1 MAKCRECSISMGYAE
16 SQAASQYNGL
26 CITCHVKHRVQTKI
40 ITAKDPGMSAT
51 QRSTENVFNK
61 FQDML
66 VTTESITNI
75 RIKARCGIITT
86 DFHYEFKTTPVIK
99 RLWNFV
105 RKKPEKKSDF
115 LQQAI
120 EMAMLELKAK
130 AIRLDANAI
139 IGLSVDYIVLGD
151 FKKNGLIVSLVGTG
165 IKI

>member
-66 VTTESITNI
+66 VTTENITNL

-99 RLWNFV
+99 RLWNFL

>member
-1 MAKCRECSISMGYAE
+1 MGYAE

-99 RLWNFV
+99 RLWNFL

>member
-86 DFHYEFKTTPVIK
+86 DFHYEFQTTPVIK
-99 RLWNFV
+99 RLWNFL

-165 IKI
+165 LKI

>member
-16 SQAASQYNGL
+16 SQAASQYNGM

-40 ITAKDPGMSAT
+40 ITAKDPGIST
-51 QRSTENVFNK
+51 IQRSTENVFNK

-66 VTTESITNI
+66 VTTESTINL
-75 RIKARCGIITT
+75 RIKARCGVVTT
-86 DFHYEFKTTPVIK
+86 DFHYEFKSAPVLK
-99 RLWNFV
+99 RLWNFLF
-105 RKKPEKKSDF
+105 KKQEKKSDF

-120 EMAMLELKAK
+120 EIAMLELKAK

-139 IGLSVDYIVLGD
+139 IGLSVDYVVLGD

-165 IKI
+165 IKL

>member
-40 ITAKDPGMSAT
+40 ITAKDPGMSVT

-66 VTTESITNI
+66 VTTESTTNL
-75 RIKARCGIITT
+75 RIKARCGVITT
-86 DFHYEFKTTPVIK
+86 DFHYKFKTTPVIK
-99 RLWNFV
+99 RVWKFL

-130 AIRLDANAI
+130 AIRLEANAI

>member
-1 MAKCRECSISMGYAE
+1 MCL
-16 SQAASQYNGL
+16 QAYPL
-26 CITCHVKHRVQTKI
+26 FLKHRVQTKI

-66 VTTESITNI
+66 VTTESTTNL
-75 RIKARCGIITT
+75 RIKARCGVITT
-86 DFHYEFKTTPVIK
+86 DFHYEFKTDPVIK
-99 RLWNFV
+99 RVWNFL

-139 IGLSVDYIVLGD
+139 VGLSVDYIVLGD

>member
-40 ITAKDPGMSAT
+40 ITAKDPGIST
-51 QRSTENVFNK
+51 IQRSTENVFNK

-66 VTTESITNI
+66 VTTESTTNL

-99 RLWNFV
+99 RLWNLL

-139 IGLSVDYIVLGD
+139 IGLNVDYIVLGD

>member
-66 VTTESITNI
+66 FTTESITNI

-99 RLWNFV
+99 RLWNFL

>member
-66 VTTESITNI
+66 VTTESITNL

-99 RLWNFV
+99 RLWNFL

>member
-66 VTTESITNI
+66 VTTESITNL

-99 RLWNFV
+99 RLWNFL

-151 FKKNGLIVSLVGTG
+151 FKKHGLIVSLVGTG

>member
-1 MAKCRECSISMGYAE
+1 MAKCRECSISMGYAQ
-16 SQAASQYNGL
+16 SQAALQYNGL
-26 CITCHVKHRVQTKI
+26 CITCHVKERVQTKI
-40 ITAKDPGMSAT
+40 ITAKDPALSST
-51 QRSTENVFNK
+51 QRSTENVFSK

-66 VTTESITNI
+66 VTTESSINL
-75 RIKARCGIITT
+75 RIKARYGIVTT
-86 DFHYEFKTTPVIK
+86 DFHYKFKTIPFTQ
-99 RLWNFV
+99 RAWNFL
-105 RKKPEKKSDF
+105 RKKSEKKSDF

-151 FKKNGLIVSLVGTG
+151 LKKNGLIVSLVGTC

>member
-1 MAKCRECSISMGYAE
+1 MGYAE

-40 ITAKDPGMSAT
+40 ITAKDPGITTT

-66 VTTESITNI
+66 VTTESTTNI
-75 RIKARCGIITT
+75 RIKARCGIVTT
-86 DFHYEFKTTPVIK
+86 DFHYEFKSTPALK
-99 RLWNFV
+99 RIWNFFFFLQ
-105 RKKPEKKSDF
+105 EKKSDF

-139 IGLSVDYIVLGD
+139 IGLSVDYLVLGD

>member
-99 RLWNFV
+99 RLWNFL

>member
-1 MAKCRECSISMGYAE
+1 MGYAE

-86 DFHYEFKTTPVIK
+86 DFHYAFKTTPVIR
-99 RLWNFV
+99 RLWNFL

>member
-1 MAKCRECSISMGYAE
+1 MGFAE

-99 RLWNFV
+99 RLWNFL

>member
-40 ITAKDPGMSAT
+40 ITAKDPGMSVT

-99 RLWNFV
+99 RLWNFL

>member
-1 MAKCRECSISMGYAE
+1 MGYAE
-16 SQAASQYNGL
+16 SQAASQYNGM
-26 CITCHVKHRVQTKI
+26 CITCHVKHRVPTKI
-40 ITAKDPGMSAT
+40 ITAKVPGISTT
-51 QRSTENVFNK
+51 QRSTENEFNK

-66 VTTESITNI
+66 VTTESTTNI
-75 RIKARCGIITT
+75 RIKARCGIVTT
-86 DFHYEFKTTPVIK
+86 DFHYEFKSTPVLK
-99 RLWNFV
+99 RIWNFLL
-105 RKKPEKKSDF
+105 KKQEKKSDF

-139 IGLSVDYIVLGD
+139 IGLSVDYLVLGD

>member
-1 MAKCRECSISMGYAE
+1 MGYAE

-26 CITCHVKHRVQTKI
+26 CITCHVKQRVQTKI
-40 ITAKDPGMSAT
+40 ITAKDPGMSTT

-66 VTTESITNI
+66 VTTESTINI
-75 RIKARCGIITT
+75 RIKARCGVITT
-86 DFHYEFKTTPVIK
+86 DFHYEFKRTTVTK
-99 RLWNFV
+99 RVWNFL
-105 RKKPEKKSDF
+105 RKKPEQKSDF
-115 LQQAI
+115 LQHAI

-139 IGLSVDYIVLGD
+139 IGLSVDCIVLGD

>member
-1 MAKCRECSISMGYAE
+1 MGYAE

-40 ITAKDPGMSAT
+40 ITAKDPGMSVT

-66 VTTESITNI
+66 VTTESTTNL
-75 RIKARCGIITT
+75 RIKARCGVITT
-86 DFHYEFKTTPVIK
+86 DFHYEFKQTPVIK
-99 RLWNFV
+99 RVWNFL

>member
-16 SQAASQYNGL
+16 SKAASQYNGM

-40 ITAKDPGMSAT
+40 ITAKDPGITTT

-66 VTTESITNI
+66 VTTESTTNI
-75 RIKARCGIITT
+75 RIKARCGIVTT
-86 DFHYEFKTTPVIK
+86 DFHYEFKSTPALK
-99 RLWNFV
+99 RIWNFLL
-105 RKKPEKKSDF
+105 KKQEKKSDF

-139 IGLSVDYIVLGD
+139 IGLSVDYLVLGD

>member
-16 SQAASQYNGL
+16 SQAALQYNGL
-26 CITCHVKHRVQTKI
+26 CITCHVKNRVQTKI
-40 ITAKDPGMSAT
+40 ITAKDPALSST

-66 VTTESITNI
+66 VTTESTTNL
-75 RIKARCGIITT
+75 RIKARCGLVTT
-86 DFHYEFKTTPVIK
+86 DFHYEFKQIPVMK
-99 RLWNFV
+99 RAWNFL

-151 FKKNGLIVSLVGTG
+151 LKRNGLIVSLVGTG

>member
-99 RLWNFV
+99 RLWNFL

-151 FKKNGLIVSLVGTG
+151 FKKNGLIVSLLGTG

>member
-1 MAKCRECSISMGYAE
+1 LAKCRECSISMGYAE
-16 SQAASQYNGL
+16 SQAASQYNGM

-40 ITAKDPGMSAT
+40 ITAKDPGISTT

-66 VTTESITNI
+66 VTTESTTNI
-75 RIKARCGIITT
+75 RIKARCGIVTT
-86 DFHYEFKTTPVIK
+86 DFHYEFKSTPVLK
-99 RLWNFV
+99 RIWNFLL
-105 RKKPEKKSDF
+105 KKQEKKSDF

-139 IGLSVDYIVLGD
+139 IGLSVDYLVLGD